1 MRGENGGLPRLFG
14 RAGKLPTINVR
25 HGSCIRAGR
34 KQSGNLF
41 NLSLTF
47 SIRRM
52 RTKRL
57 SQRREPTP
65 SLPKT
70 PTGIGGLDEIT
81 EGGIPKGRPTLIC
94 GGTGCGKTLLS
105 MEFLVR
111 GAVEY
116 GEPGVF
122 MAFEETAEELTQNVR
137 SLGFDLDQ
145 LIRRKKL
152 AVDFVR
158 VERSEIDET
167 GEYDLEG
174 LFVRLGHAISKIG
187 AKRVVLDTIES
198 LFSGLSDT
206 AILRA
211 ELRRLFRWLKDKGV
225 TAIVTGERGEAQ
237 LTRQGMEEYVS
248 DCVILLDNR
257 VVDQVTTRHL
267 RIVKYR
273 GTTHGTNE
281 YPFLIDEDGISVL
294 PITSLGLNHEAHN
307 EHVPSGIPRLDTM
320 LGGKGYYRASSV
332 LVTGT
337 AGTGKTSVAAHF
349 ARAACERG
357 EKCLYFSF
365 EESPAQLKRNMRSIG
380 VDLEPWE
387 RKGLLRFH
395 SMRSTLHGLETHLVK
410 FHHLIREYEPRT
422 LVFDPIDN
430 LLHAGSKQDATSM
443 VIRLIDFLKLQGITA
458 LMTNLTS
465 GGLSKEETG
474 MDISSLIDTWLFL
487 RDIETDGER
496 NRVIY
501 ILKSRGMAHSNQIR
515 EFLISDKGIDL
526 QDVYLGAGGVLTG
539 SARQSQEARE
549 KAARLVRGQEL
560 EIKRRAAA
568 RRREALEANI
578 AAMRKNFEAEEEED
592 QQLMQDEL
600 IREENQ
606 QRDREHLAAKRK
618 ADATGRE
625 PAPAKMGRRSK

>member
-1 MRGENGGLPRLFG
+1 
-14 RAGKLPTINVR
+14 
-25 HGSCIRAGR
+25 
-34 KQSGNLF
+34 
-41 NLSLTF
+41 
-47 SIRRM
+47 M
-52 RTKRL
+52 RTKR
-57 SQRREPTP
+57 SNQRREPA
-65 SLPKT
+65 SALPKT
-70 PTGIGGLDEIT
+70 PTGIQGLDEIT

-116 GEPGVF
+116 DEPGVF
-122 MAFEETAEELTQNVR
+122 MAFEETAEELAQNVS
-137 SLGFDLDQ
+137 SLGFDVDQ
-145 LIRRKKL
+145 LIRKKKL

-158 VERSEIDET
+158 IERSEIDET
-167 GEYDLEG
+167 GDYDLEG
-174 LFVRLGHAISKIG
+174 LFVRLGHAIDKIG

-198 LFSGLSDT
+198 LFSGLSNT
-206 AILRA
+206 AILRS
-211 ELRRLFRWLKDKGV
+211 ELRRLFRWLKEKGV

-237 LTRQGMEEYVS
+237 LTRQGIEEYVS

-281 YPFLIDEDGISVL
+281 YPFLIDKDGISVL
-294 PITSLGLNHEAHN
+294 PITSLGLDHKAHE
-307 EHVPSGIPRLDTM
+307 ERVPSGIPRLDTM
-320 LGGKGYYRASSV
+320 LGGAGYYRGSSI
-332 LVTGT
+332 LVSGT

-349 ARAACERG
+349 ARASCERG

-365 EESPAQLKRNMRSIG
+365 EESPDQLTRNMRSIG
-380 VDLEPWE
+380 VDLALWE
-387 RKGLLRFH
+387 QKGLLRFH
-395 SMRSTLHGLETHLVK
+395 STRSTLYGLETHLVK
-410 FHHLIREYEPRT
+410 FHQLIQEFEPRAV
-422 LVFDPIDN
+422 VFDPIDN
-430 LLHAGSKQDATSM
+430 LMHAGSKQDATSM
-443 VIRLIDFLKLQGITA
+443 VTRLIDFLKLQGITA
-458 LMTNLTS
+458 VMTNLTS
-465 GGLSKEETG
+465 GGNRREDTG
-474 MDISSLIDTWLFL
+474 LDISSLIDTWIFL
-487 RDIETDGER
+487 RDMETDGER
-496 NRVIY
+496 NRGVY

-515 EFLISDKGIDL
+515 EFLLSDKGIDL

-568 RRREALEANI
+568 RRREALEASI

-606 QRDREHLAAKRK
+606 QQDRQHLAAKRK
-618 ADATGRE
+618 ADTPRKE
-625 PAPAKMGRRSK
+625 PVPAKKGGGSK